1 MSVPRFHCA
10 RTLVAGERTALPDDV
25 FHHAARVRRLRVGEE
40 IILFAGDG
48 VETRARLTAV
58 TRTAAEIAILDVRQ
72 VERESPLPVT
82 LIQGISAGDR
92 MDYTLQKAVELGIAA
107 IVPAFAERSVVR
119 LTGERADKRRMR
131 WQEVVIS
138 ACEQSGRNRIPVVA
152 PAADLDRALAD
163 ASAAPFA
170 QRYVLSV
177 EGGAR
182 LRDLPRPS
190 GPIALLAG
198 PEGGLTPLE
207 EGDAKRAGFAPLSL
221 GPRVLR
227 TETAAVAALAA
238 MQALWGDR

>member
-1 MSVPRFHCA
+1 MSVPRFHCTRPFA
-10 RTLVAGERTALPDDV
+10 AGERTALPGDV
-25 FHHAARVRRLRVGEE
+25 FHHAARVRRLRVGDE
-40 IILFAGDG
+40 IVLFAGDG
-48 VETRARLTAV
+48 VEIRARLTTV
-58 TRTAAEIAILDVRQ
+58 TRSAAEIAILDVRQ
-72 VERESPLPVT
+72 VERESPLSIT

-107 IVPAFAERSVVR
+107 IVPAFAGRSVVR
-119 LTGERADKRRMR
+119 LSAERADKRRTH

-138 ACEQSGRNRIPVVA
+138 ACEQSGRNRIPAVAVV
-152 PAADLDRALAD
+152 ADLDRALAD

-182 LRDLPRPS
+182 LRDLARPS

-198 PEGGLTPLE
+198 PEGGLTTLE
-207 EGDAKRAGFAPLSL
+207 EGDAKRAGFAPISL

-238 MQALWGDR
+238 MQALWGDA